1 MVILTQKE
9 KEALLIL
16 FKDFTN
22 FYNANSISKL
32 LDISHVGAQK
42 IFKRLLKQN
51 LLMDRKIGKS
61 IVYKLKLED
70 DYVRKLIAFLLADE
84 ANSFKRWKEEF
95 RELSKKAKI
104 VILYGS
110 AIKNYSKGWKEEFK
124 ELFKKDRIIMIYGS
138 VIKNY
143 VKANDIDIMIV
154 IRKAE
159 YKEVTKI
166 IEKKQK
172 ILPKKIHSIELTAND
187 LLQNIK
193 QKKKSVIDMVKNAI
207 ILYGQDKYVE
217 IIKNVASF

>member
-1 MVILTQKE
+1 MVTLTQKE

-16 FKDFTN
+16 FKDFNN
-22 FYNANSISKL
+22 FYNANSISKVL
-32 LDISHVGAQK
+32 NISHVGAQK

-51 LLMDRKIGKS
+51 LLIDRKIGKS
-61 IVYKLKLED
+61 IVYKLRLED
-70 DYVRKLIAFLLADE
+70 DYARKLIAFLLADE
-84 ANSFKRWKEEF
+84 ANNFKR
-95 RELSKKAKI
+95 
-104 VILYGS
+104 
-110 AIKNYSKGWKEEFK
+110 WKEEFK

-143 VKANDIDIMIV
+143 AKANDIDIMII

-159 YKEVTKI
+159 YKEVIKI

-193 QKKKSVIDMVKNAI
+193 QKKESVIDIVKNAV

-217 IIKNVASF
+217 IIKNVTGI